1 METSFRLDWCEPEK
15 THHQDDRAVLADGV
29 QEDLCDGLTCRRSD
43 GGIVILNR
51 EEQAEDEE
59 PSEDRGDTDGHDDAY
74 RSRHGRVMRL
84 FCHVRARVEPYSKV
98 TRCQNK
104 KKSAPKEE
112 VSPRTCERVLRYE
125 NADHGDVGEA
135 RALRPAYAVD
145 ARPVNERP
153 EDKLAALVLRRR
165 CEDGNDEGGRAERV
179 PPHRD
184 VVEVLE
190 EAHAKGVDHTCG
202 GVSFGSA
209 HAKKRNATD
218 LG

>member
-1 METSFRLDWCEPEK
+1 MDMTMPIDPDMAALCVSSVMCALASNPTVKLQDVK
-15 THHQDDRAVLADGV
+15 TKKK
-29 QEDLCDGLTCRRSD
+29 
-43 GGIVILNR
+43 
-51 EEQAEDEE
+51 
-59 PSEDRGDTDGHDDAY
+59 
-74 RSRHGRVMRL
+74 
-84 FCHVRARVEPYSKV
+84 RARLKRELKP
-98 TRCQNK
+98 
-104 KKSAPKEE
+104 A
-112 VSPRTCERVLRYE
+112 RTCECVLRYE

-153 EDKLAALVLRRR
+153 EDELAALVLRRR

-202 GVSFGSA
+202 RVSFGSA

-218 LG
+218 LV